1 MEKKKSSGAILMPI
15 PYTHQDVM
23 DQVKLAKRELQ
34 AALGHLAR
42 AEQVYRDITE
52 ATE

>member
-1 MEKKKSSGAILMPI
+1 MPVEHSYEDI
-15 PYTHQDVM
+15 I

-42 AEQVYRDITE
+42 AEQVYQRITE
-52 ATE
+52 GEE

>member
-1 MEKKKSSGAILMPI
+1 MSKKQSSGAILMPVEHA
-15 PYTHQDVM
+15 YEDVM

-42 AEQVYRDITE
+42 AEQVYRSITE
-52 ATE
+52 VEE

>member
-1 MEKKKSSGAILMPI
+1 MEKKQSSGAILMPVKHT
-15 PYTHQDVM
+15 YEDVM

-42 AEQVYRDITE
+42 AEQVYQGITE
-52 ATE
+52 VKE